1 MEKGFTLAESATHVT
16 LLQAVTK
23 FGFTLAEVLITL
35 GIIGV
40 VAAITIPVL
49 MQNYQKKVLIA
60 KAKQGH
66 SILENSIRRYMAD
79 NGCDDMLC
87 LFDVTKSTEEVAREF
102 SSVVNSSHICTKS
115 EKKFCSRYALKN
127 NNPKEAYKVDGKYAA
142 GDSFAYLWRI
152 YLPNGISYVISMS
165 TGSCVIK
172 GESIVRD
179 ENGYDTGK
187 RNPWTTDRCALVYM
201 DTNGIQEPNQFGAD
215 VFRYDVR
222 SDGKIYP
229 YGNYMKNI
237 INKNRIDYKPYNLG
251 AEVK

>member
-1 MEKGFTLAESATHVT
+1 MK
-16 LLQAVTK
+16 K
-23 FGFTLAEVLITL
+23 IFGFTLAEVLITL

-102 SSVVNSSHICTKS
+102 SSVVKSSHICTKS
-115 EKKFCSRYALKN
+115 EKTFCSYYPIKSN
-127 NNPKEAYKVDGKYAA
+127 SPEVAYKVDGKYAA
-142 GDSFAYLWRI
+142 GDSFGYLWRI
-152 YLPNGISYVISMS
+152 YLPNGISYVIGMS
-165 TGSCVIK
+165 KGSCILS
-172 GESIVRD
+172 GESPVLD
-179 ENGYDTGK
+179 KDGFDTGEK
-187 RNPWTTDRCALVYM
+187 RPWSTDRCALVYM
-201 DTNGIQEPNQFGAD
+201 DTNGIQGPNQFGAD
-215 VFRYDVR
+215 VFRYDVK

-229 YGNYMKNI
+229 YKNYMKNI
-237 INKNRIDYKPYNLG
+237 INKNYIDYKPYNLG